1 MQLKNIKIM
10 SLFKLL
16 LLLFLVS
23 VFICN
28 CNAQS
33 ADPTFHFC
41 NEDLKIKNNTKV
53 SNNIGSL
60 LSELVSSINARDG
73 FSVASQ
79 GKDGDQVYGLA
90 QCRGDLSANDC
101 LTCIQDASKQ
111 IRNLCPD
118 QADARIWYD
127 YCFLRYDIRKFYGQL
142 DTSLGI
148 IYYNVRNVTNPD
160 TFNKELGTLID
171 KIRSEAVLPGKKS
184 FATGKSKVSSPFV
197 TLYALVQC
205 TRDLSQLSC
214 AQCLATAIS
223 NFNTAC
229 SNKEGCRVFYSSCSV
244 RYEIYPFFFPLDPQE
259 KLVKTEMKDYSSVG
273 FGI

>member
-1 MQLKNIKIM
+1 MQLKSIKIM
-10 SLFKLL
+10 SLLYLL
-16 LLLFLVS
+16 LLVS
-23 VFICN
+23 GFTCI
-28 CNAQS
+28 AQS

-41 NEDLKIKNNTKV
+41 NEDLKIKNNTTV
-53 SNNIGSL
+53 SDNIGSL
-60 LSELVSSINARDG
+60 LSELVSNINARDG

-90 QCRGDLSANDC
+90 QCRGDLSADDC
-101 LTCIQDASKQ
+101 FTCIQDASKQ
-111 IRNLCPD
+111 IRILCPD

-127 YCFLRYDIRKFYGQL
+127 YCFLRYDTRKFYGQL

-148 IYYNVRNVTNPD
+148 IYFNVRNVTNPD
-160 TFNKELGTLID
+160 TFNKELGTLTD
-171 KIRSEAVLPGKKS
+171 KIRSEAVRPGKKS

-223 NFNTAC
+223 NFDRAC

-259 KLVKTEMKDYSSVG
+259 KLVKREMKDYSSVG